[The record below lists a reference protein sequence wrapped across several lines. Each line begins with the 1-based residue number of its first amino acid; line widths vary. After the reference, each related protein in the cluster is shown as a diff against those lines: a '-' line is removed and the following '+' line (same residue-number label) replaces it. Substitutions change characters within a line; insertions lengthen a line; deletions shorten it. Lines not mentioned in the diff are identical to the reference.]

1 MKRGVVAAPG
11 IVHRLPR
18 GFQMERS
25 ISAEELRF
33 YVLYWDHVVIPG
45 NNLVYIGVPE
55 EAELIAAGAIS
66 RPRVQFTGR
75 FEGDHVASAVLGCQ
89 GILATQLAKEPDT
102 DWVVH
107 QFGGDVLSPPGA
119 SEEVSA
125 LRLAIASVL
134 PVPPGDLPISEV
146 LEFKQSKQSELMALH
161 DCLDELYF
169 DILKTPD
176 RELGSR
182 KLISNL
188 RGEIESLGSG
198 KVDVAAWRK
207 FDLSIEFNVRPKDMA
222 LGIAAGSGIAATA
235 GWPVP
240 LAAAVGAV
248 ASLIEVK
255 FSKTNTFGAS
265 KNRLAYL
272 SSAKRKGIVP

>member
-1 MKRGVVAAPG
+1 MRRGVVAAQA

-18 GFQMERS
+18 GFQIERS
-25 ISAEELRF
+25 ISAEDLRF

-45 NNLVYIGVPE
+45 NNLIYVRVPE
-55 EAELIAAGAIS
+55 EEELIAAGAIS

-75 FEGDHVASAVLGCQ
+75 FEGDQVATALLGCQ
-89 GILATQLAKEPDT
+89 GIVATQLAKEADT

-107 QFGGDVLSPPGA
+107 QFGEDVLSLPGA

-125 LRLAIASVL
+125 LRIAVASVL
-134 PVPPGDLPISEV
+134 PVPPGDLPIAEV
-146 LEFKQSKQSELMALH
+146 LEFKQRKHSELRALH

-207 FDLSIEFNVRPKDMA
+207 FNLSVEFNVRPKDMI
-222 LGIAAGSGIAATA
+222 LGIAAGAGIAATA
-235 GWPVP
+235 GWTVP

-248 ASLIEVK
+248 ASVIEVR